1 VAALDGAAGTSAGT
15 GASGA
20 SGAAEGV
27 SQTAFQILPQG
38 TPGLLEYT
46 IEIDGQVLRYRNTA
60 PVWTS
65 FVWPNPNGSPGV
77 RITGVAHSGRTVEI
91 FNEPGRFGLTR
102 MFEAAARKKLPG
114 GVNELSWTR
123 GTDTVTL
130 QLRIIS
136 QPGAAPAQGTNTA
149 PVASSGLR
157 GLRLPSLVAGSDAPM
172 PATSASSAP
181 AAVSVPRSSS
191 TEAARAASR

>member
-1 VAALDGAAGTSAGT
+1 
-15 GASGA
+15 
-20 SGAAEGV
+20 V
-27 SQTAFQILPQG
+27 SQTSFQILPQG
-38 TPGLLEYT
+38 APGLLEYT

-65 FVWPNPNGSPGV
+65 FVWPNPSGTPGV
-77 RITGVAHSGRTVEI
+77 RITGVTHAGRTVEI

-114 GVNELSWTR
+114 GINELSWTQ
-123 GTDTVTL
+123 GVDTVTL

-136 QPGAAPAQGTNTA
+136 QPGAPAAQGANAA

-172 PATSASSAP
+172 LAAPATASAP
-181 AAVSVPRSSS
+181 ASDARSSS
-191 TEAARAASR
+191 AEAARAAAR

>member
-1 VAALDGAAGTSAGT
+1 VAPLEGAAGASAGT
-15 GASGA
+15 GA

-38 TPGLLEYT
+38 APGLLEYT

-60 PVWTS
+60 PAWTR
-65 FVWPNPNGSPGV
+65 FVWPNPGGTPGV
-77 RITGVAHSGRTVEI
+77 RITGVTHSGRTVEI

-102 MFEAAARKKLPG
+102 MFEAATRKKLPD
-114 GVNELSWTR
+114 GVNELSWTQ
-123 GTDTVTL
+123 GGDTVTL

-136 QPGAAPAQGTNTA
+136 QPGAPAAQGANAA

-172 PATSASSAP
+172 PGAS
-181 AAVSVPRSSS
+181 AAVSASASNPRASSP
-191 TEAARAASR
+191 EAARTAAR